1 MPCLADRNFLGFGL
15 WERAPAKGAD
25 LLWRGKKN
33 LVPPRDE
40 RLSDGSYPSRVYP
53 SSRDRRKDTA
63 AAVVRAIEYEL
74 EDVSGAGHFYRL
86 ITTILD
92 PDMVPVAELA
102 APYHEHRE
110 IETALDE
117 ILAERVVSSRRNRPL
132 HRIGIDQCIKVFK

>member
-1 MPCLADRNFLGFGL
+1 MSRPVTSACRTDRI
-15 WERAPAKGAD
+15 RAASI
-25 LLWRGKKN
+25 R
-33 LVPPRDE
+33 PP
-40 RLSDGSYPSRVYP
+40 GV
-53 SSRDRRKDTA
+53 RRKDK
-63 AAVVRAIEYEL
+63 AAVVVRVIEYEL